1 MNYMN
6 GGLTMTDDNS
16 KRSVIKN
23 WYDTMTT
30 DYKMFNDNNKDVICA
45 APWSHLYMDTAGLV
59 RPCCTSDVVYGDS
72 NTTSISGIWNSPATI
87 EFRKN
92 LIEGIPQAGCN
103 FCYNQEKHAGESL
116 RTSLNAQYGDMISN
130 DTTPEMIIKYL
141 DIRSS
146 NLCNMAC
153 VMCGSEYSS
162 NWYADEVSMGNKPVK
177 KFINITKK
185 TENDVIDNIVSNN
198 IDLVYFAGG
207 EPLITPYHY
216 KLVDTM
222 IDRGLAENIELR
234 YNTNLSTL
242 KYKSIDITERWSHF
256 KSVEVSPSIDMV
268 GEHAEYHRYGTDW
281 KQISTNLH
289 TIRFDMPQIEMVP
302 QITITALSI
311 GYLPDLLTFLTDE
324 LNFTDEDSIQFN
336 FIFGSIT
343 LSPHLLPQ
351 QVKKLYTK
359 KLESFL
365 ANTKFPNLFESII
378 SSSINYMNE
387 VNNEKDF
394 YTMTD
399 YLDQLDGLRGNDWKL
414 LWPELRGAI

>member
-1 MNYMN
+1 MS
-6 GGLTMTDDNS
+6 DENS
-16 KRSVIKN
+16 QYVNVKN
-23 WYDTMTT
+23 WYTKMTE
-30 DYKMFNDNNKDVICA
+30 DNKLITSENKDVICA

-59 RPCCTSDVVYGDS
+59 RPCCTSDIVYGDS
-72 NTTSISGIWNSPATI
+72 NTTSVNDIWHSQETI
-87 EFRKN
+87 NFRKN
-92 LIEGIPQAGCN
+92 LINGITQPGCQ
-103 FCYNQEKHAGESL
+103 FCYNQEKHTGGSL
-116 RTSLNAQYGDMISN
+116 RTALNVKYGDMIST

-162 NWYADEVSMGNKPVK
+162 NWYADEVSLGHHHGDDSKK

-185 TENDVIDNIVSNN
+185 TENDVIDNIISNN

-216 KLVDTM
+216 KLIDIMITM
-222 IDRGLAENIELR
+222 GIASNINLR

-256 KSVEVSPSIDMV
+256 KSVEICPSIDMV

-281 KQISTNLH
+281 KQISANLH
-289 TIRFDMPQIEMVP
+289 MIRFKMPQINMAP

-311 GYLPDLLTFLTDE
+311 GYLPELLTYFADE
-324 LNFTDEDSIQFN
+324 LKFTDEDKIEFN
-336 FIFGSIT
+336 FVFGATT
-343 LSPHLLPQ
+343 LDPRNLPTD
-351 QVKKLYTK
+351 VKDMYTR

-365 ANTKFPNLFESII
+365 KETPFVKLFETII
-378 SSSINYMNE
+378 SSSINYMHE
-387 VNNEKDF
+387 ADTQSRF
-394 YTMTD
+394 QSMID
-399 YLDQLDGLRGNDWKL
+399 YLDTLDNLRGNDWKS
-414 LWPELRGAI
+414 LWPELRGTAV